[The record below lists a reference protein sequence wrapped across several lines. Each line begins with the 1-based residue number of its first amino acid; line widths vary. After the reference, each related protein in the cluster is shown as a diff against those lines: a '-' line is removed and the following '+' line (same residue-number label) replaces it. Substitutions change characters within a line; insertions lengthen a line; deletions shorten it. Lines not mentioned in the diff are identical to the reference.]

1 MATGHDKLYVPDYI
15 DFLRVAFTY
24 KFSRGKFSDL
34 VALLSGRNFET
45 RTYEEEISE
54 RSYQLLSEGLLDFVN
69 QTNYQR
75 FLMLVAS
82 AGLISNKLISS
93 KNSLNFS
100 YALYLKLRKE
110 QLPEA
115 KIQYFVK
122 KWLVMSLLVG
132 RYSGSSESRI
142 DEDIKNINE
151 KGVAVYLQQME
162 QTLLGEGF
170 WNFKLVSDLETS
182 SVNNNAY
189 NVYLAAQCNNN
200 APAFLSKS
208 LKISSLI
215 EQRGDIHHI
224 FPKKYLTRNNFS
236 QTLYNQ
242 VANYVYTEQ
251 ATNIKIGA
259 LPPNEYMSK
268 VKDQVGAGVFD
279 LSSLDSENGL
289 LENLILNDVP
299 ESILKADYTDYEE
312 FLIARRRLMAQR
324 IKNYYENL

>member
-1 MATGHDKLYVPDYI
+1 
-15 DFLRVAFTY
+15 
-24 KFSRGKFSDL
+24 
-34 VALLSGRNFET
+34 
-45 RTYEEEISE
+45 
-54 RSYQLLSEGLLDFVN
+54 
-69 QTNYQR
+69 
-75 FLMLVAS
+75 
-82 AGLISNKLISS
+82 
-93 KNSLNFS
+93 
-100 YALYLKLRKE
+100 
-110 QLPEA
+110 
-115 KIQYFVK
+115 
-122 KWLVMSLLVG
+122 
-132 RYSGSSESRI
+132 
-142 DEDIKNINE
+142 
-151 KGVAVYLQQME
+151 ME